1 MQSSKTQK
9 TFKTTTL
16 FTTIGSILLLVMA
29 AFHGSGFFYVR
40 EAITSSNAEDF
51 LKDIVPA
58 LFAHP
63 SIHLMGLSALGLL
76 TLWLRHEAYK
86 VAWLLAA
93 LIALDAVLAFYLGGC
108 IPGLLLLLAAACFV
122 LSGGK
127 SKNMPSA

>member
-1 MQSSKTQK
+1 MTTPNTRKTSKRTRIYCS
-9 TFKTTTL
+9 
-16 FTTIGSILLLVMA
+16 IGSILLLVMA

-76 TLWLRHEAYK
+76 TLWLPREAYK

-93 LIALDAVLAFYLGGC
+93 LIALDAALAFYLGGA

-122 LSGGK
+122 LSGEK